1 MRVLFDFRVW
11 LLCTALL
18 VQPFAVAQNTANE
31 APPADELELVDEVEQ
46 PTITIRKPDAKREIT
61 ERREQGVVKEI
72 KVQTGVSTY
81 YLYPKK
87 ALGGEFDDVT
97 SRNKP
102 AMWRVHEFDVT
113 GQPPEHTDE
122 EMGEDFDYT
131 SDAPAPPT
139 SQ

>member
-1 MRVLFDFRVW
+1 MRTLFDFRIIFI
-11 LLCTALL
+11 CMALM
-18 VQPFAVAQNTANE
+18 VQPFALAQSPANNPE
-31 APPADELELVDEVEQ
+31 QTDEMELVDEVEQ

-97 SRNKP
+97 SKNQP
-102 AMWRVHEFDVT
+102 AMWRIHEFDVT
-113 GQPPEHTDE
+113 GQPQKSDE
-122 EMGEDFDYT
+122 EMEGDFDYT

>member
-1 MRVLFDFRVW
+1 MRVFFDFR
-11 LLCTALL
+11 LLFFCMALL
-18 VQPFAVAQNTANE
+18 VHSFVAAQNTANE
-31 APPADELELVDEVEQ
+31 TSPTEELELVDEVEQ
-46 PTITIRKPDAKREIT
+46 PTITIRKPNAKQEIT
-61 ERREQGVVKEI
+61 ERRVQGEVKEI

-97 SRNKP
+97 SKNRP

-113 GQPPEHTDE
+113 GQSQEKTDD

-139 SQ
+139 PQ